1 MKQFEY
7 VIVDELGLHTR
18 PAGLMVKEAS
28 RFRCGITL
36 SCNDKTGSAKKL
48 FNVMAM
54 GAKKGEKLI
63 IRCEGEDE
71 DEAAAALKA
80 FCRCNL

>member
-7 VIVDELGLHTR
+7 EIVDELGLHTR

-28 RFRCGITL
+28 RFCCAIQLECKGK
-36 SCNDKTGSAKKL
+36 SGSAKKL

-54 GAKKGEKLI
+54 GAKKGDRLVV
-63 IRCEGEDE
+63 RCEGEDE
-71 DEAAAALKA
+71 DAAADAMEA
-80 FCRCNL
+80 FCRHNL